1 MGRMQNIPPLRP
13 SLLVLAASVLLV
25 SLLTACKDK
34 PAAPAARPA
43 PEVGVYVVAAQDAP
57 LRLEL
62 PGRLSASQVAEIRP
76 QVGGLVLKRLFT
88 EGTRVAAGQP
98 LYQLDAASFEAER
111 ARAAA
116 ALQKAQAQLAAAR
129 VKAARD
135 AELLRADAISRQAAD
150 DSEAALRQAEADV
163 AVAQAALSAA
173 AVQLQR
179 ARIVAPI
186 SGRIEVSTVTP
197 GALVTANQTQALT
210 TIQQLDPMHVDIVQ
224 SSAELLSLRR
234 QLGGCRTWGVEA
246 KFDPSEDSFR
256 RVCSPIA
263 DAMGQKA
270 GEKWTAAVKLQ
281 PTIPESDSLLSG
293 QSASREVQL
302 VLEDGSVHAS
312 PATLQ
317 FSGLKVDP
325 GTGSVTLRAVVPN
338 PQGTLLPG
346 MLVQARVLAG
356 VDKDVLLVP
365 QQGVS
370 RTPTGAATA
379 LVVGEGNKVERRQL
393 TLARDV
399 GNQWLV
405 SSGLK
410 VGDRVVI
417 EGLQRARAG
426 MVVTP
431 VAAGSGAANK
441 APNNGAKSGANQAAG
456 GTPASA
462 APSGTTGAPVAR

>member
-1 MGRMQNIPPLRP
+1 MQSLPPLRP
-13 SLLVLAASVLLV
+13 FVLAPAACLLLV
-25 SLLTACKDK
+25 SLLTACQDK
-34 PAAPAARPA
+34 PAAPAARAA
-43 PEVGVYVVAAQDAP
+43 PEVGVFVVAAQDAP
-57 LRLEL
+57 LKLEL

-88 EGTRVAAGQP
+88 EGSSVAAGQP

-111 ARAAA
+111 ARTAA
-116 ALQKAQAQLAAAR
+116 ALQKAQAQMSAAR

-173 AVQLQR
+173 TVQLQR

-186 SGRIEVSTVTP
+186 GGRIEVSTVTP

-234 QLGGCRTWGVEA
+234 QLGGQT
-246 KFDPSEDSFR
+246 
-256 RVCSPIA
+256 
-263 DAMGQKA
+263 
-270 GEKWTAAVKLQ
+270 
-281 PTIPESDSLLSG
+281 
-293 QSASREVQL
+293 ASRDVQL
-302 VLEDGSVHAS
+302 VLEDGSEHAQ

-317 FSGLKVDP
+317 FSGLRVDA
-325 GTGSVTLRAVVPN
+325 GTGSVTLRATVPN

-356 VDKDVLLVP
+356 VDRDVLLVP

-410 VGDRVVI
+410 VGDRVII
-417 EGLQRARAG
+417 EGLQRARAD

-431 VAAGSGAANK
+431 VAAGSGVAGK
-441 APNNGAKSGANQAAG
+441 GAGKAAG
-456 GTPASA
+456 GAPAGA
-462 APSGTTGAPVAR
+462 APAGTTGAPAAR

>member
-1 MGRMQNIPPLRP
+1 MQSLPPLRP
-13 SLLVLAASVLLV
+13 FVLAPAACLLLA
-25 SLLTACKDK
+25 SLLTACQDK
-34 PAAPAARPA
+34 PAAPAARAA
-43 PEVGVYVVAAQDAP
+43 PEVGVFVVAAQDAP
-57 LRLEL
+57 LKLEL

-88 EGTRVAAGQP
+88 EGSSVAAGQP

-111 ARAAA
+111 ARTAA
-116 ALQKAQAQLAAAR
+116 ALQKAQAQVSAAR

-150 DSEAALRQAEADV
+150 DSESALRQAEADV

-173 AVQLQR
+173 TVQLQR

-186 SGRIEVSTVTP
+186 GGRIEVSTVTP

-234 QLGGCRTWGVEA
+234 QLGGQT
-246 KFDPSEDSFR
+246 
-256 RVCSPIA
+256 
-263 DAMGQKA
+263 
-270 GEKWTAAVKLQ
+270 
-281 PTIPESDSLLSG
+281 
-293 QSASREVQL
+293 ASREVQL
-302 VLEDGSVHAS
+302 VLEDGSVHAQ

-317 FSGLKVDP
+317 FSGLRVDA

-356 VDKDVLLVP
+356 VDRDVLLVP

-410 VGDRVVI
+410 VGDRVII
-417 EGLQRARAG
+417 EGLQRARAD

-431 VAAGSGAANK
+431 VAAGSGVAGK
-441 APNNGAKSGANQAAG
+441 GAGKAAG
-456 GTPASA
+456 GAPAGA
-462 APSGTTGAPVAR
+462 APAGTAGAPAAR